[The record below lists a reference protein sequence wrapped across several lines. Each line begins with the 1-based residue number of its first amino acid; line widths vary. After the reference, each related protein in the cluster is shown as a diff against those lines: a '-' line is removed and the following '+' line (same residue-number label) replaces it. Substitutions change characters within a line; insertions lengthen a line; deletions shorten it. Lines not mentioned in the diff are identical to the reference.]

1 MIQWYAYSRHSTVSK
16 KRISP
21 SHWWR
26 GIVGNNWTAA
36 KPTIPCPLLCSK
48 KCPANDRMLVSR
60 HSTVSKKR
68 ISPKHCWRGI
78 PPAGGQA
85 VGNNWTAAT
94 NDSVSAPLI
103 IKMSGE
109 RQNVG
114 FPTFYRQHE
123 EVDFKSIVP
132 GVYHAEGGTL
142 SVEPFLSNQHLPRE
156 NLQTIIDLQ

>member
-1 MIQWYAYSRHSTVSK
+1 MDTLPDIL
-16 KRISP
+16 P
-21 SHWWR
+21 SARR
-26 GIVGNNWTAA
+26 GFRQSIADVELYLTGKA
-36 KPTIPCPLLCSK
+36 
-48 KCPANDRMLVSR
+48 D
-60 HSTVSKKR
+60 
-68 ISPKHCWRGI
+68 
-78 PPAGGQA
+78 